1 MHRLLWRHLYSWY
14 NSKNYD
20 VMGSLNYNHKIHGSR
35 YLIAD
40 VLKEKMG
47 FDGVVV
53 TDWNGHSE
61 LNDCTAG
68 DCPQVVLAGN
78 DIIMVTARQDWQEF
92 YKNTVSQVRNGTIPL
107 ARVDDAVTRIL
118 RVKHRAGLWEKR
130 ARAVGGAGTVNVG
143 RGRAPSAG
151 SPCGPWVAG
160 ALEER
165 QPAAARSQS
174 IRAGAR

>member
-1 MHRLLWRHLYSWY
+1 M
-14 NSKNYD
+14 
-20 VMGSLNYNHKIHGSR
+20 
-35 YLIAD
+35 
-40 VLKEKMG
+40 LKGEDG
-47 FDGVVV
+47 IDGVVV

-78 DIIMVTARQDWQEF
+78 DIIMVTARQDWQAF
-92 YKNTVSQVRNGTIPL
+92 YKNTVSQVRDGTIPL
-107 ARVDDAVTRIL
+107 ARIDDAVTRIL
-118 RVKHRAGLWEKR
+118 RVKHRAGLWEKPSPSR
-130 ARAVGGAGTVNVG
+130 RRCRGTVNVG

-160 ALEER
+160 PLEER

-174 IRAGAR
+174 TVLVLGSGADDIRSKPVAGL

>member
-1 MHRLLWRHLYSWY
+1 MASFNSWN

-35 YLIAD
+35 YLITD

-68 DCPQVVLAGN
+68 DCPQVVLARGTISSWSQRVRIGKN
-78 DIIMVTARQDWQEF
+78 FT
-92 YKNTVSQVRNGTIPL
+92 KNTVSQVRNGTIPL

-118 RVKHRAGLWEKR
+118 RVKHRAGLWGKPSPSR
-130 ARAVGGAGTVNVG
+130 RRGCRGTINVG

-151 SPCGPWVAG
+151 SPCG
-160 ALEER
+160 
-165 QPAAARSQS
+165 Q
-174 IRAGAR
+174 